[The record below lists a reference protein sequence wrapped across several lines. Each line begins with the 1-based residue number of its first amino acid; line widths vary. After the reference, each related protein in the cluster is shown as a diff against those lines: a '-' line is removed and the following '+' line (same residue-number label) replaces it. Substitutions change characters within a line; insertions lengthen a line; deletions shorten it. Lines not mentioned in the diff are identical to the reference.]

1 MRLERVSEP
10 SKSNWASLPC
20 REQLSRN
27 LDFQASKAGVFIV
40 LGGEGKENS
49 RGITWLGLLVPKH
62 IVHVFHQACHFACI
76 SLIQKIAH
84 QSAKFLRGEGAHS

>member
-1 MRLERVSEP
+1 LP
-10 SKSNWASLPC
+10 S

-27 LDFQASKAGVFIV
+27 LDFQASQAGVFIV

-49 RGITWLGLLVPKH
+49 RRIDWLELLVPEH
-62 IVHVFHQACHFACI
+62 IVHVFHQGCQFAGI

-84 QSAKFLRGEGAHS
+84 QSAKFLREGS